1 MAANK
6 INRNA
11 VVIDNED
18 QVDFIR
24 LRPKPLNRVSI
35 FRQSLAYLQDSL
47 SDGILGFITIK
58 VILWDIL
65 ISLADIIS
73 DFLQGYTLFRT
84 PGKSTFGLISLCINW
99 IPGVAASIHLMSMYR
114 TTLPAYQVALYAL
127 LLLVCYPFIPFVAYV
142 RLLFKKPKSS
152 QESVSA
158 DFITAQYH
166 TIIVHALT
174 GGLESPI
181 QLIYQLWL
189 VLNGI
194 IVMDWNQIVSLTFQD
209 AQGNQIFLPYT
220 ASLCIMFSVV
230 SILKAILEFNVS
242 RMHVPSMRSWGTFW
256 TSLPVY
262 LDFLPYLA
270 TSAFFR

>member
-1 MAANK
+1 MA
-6 INRNA
+6 
-11 VVIDNED
+11 
-18 QVDFIR
+18 
-24 LRPKPLNRVSI
+24 
-35 FRQSLAYLQDSL
+35 Y
-47 SDGILGFITIK
+47 G
-58 VILWDIL
+58 
-65 ISLADIIS
+65 
-73 DFLQGYTLFRT
+73 
-84 PGKSTFGLISLCINW
+84 
-99 IPGVAASIHLMSMYR
+99 
-114 TTLPAYQVALYAL
+114 
-127 LLLVCYPFIPFVAYV
+127 
-142 RLLFKKPKSS
+142 RLLFRKPKNSEDVVSS
-152 QESVSA
+152 
-158 DFITAQYH
+158 DFISAQYH

-194 IVMDWNQIVSLTFQD
+194 IVIDWNQLVQLSFED

-242 RMHVPSMRSWGTFW
+242 RMHVPAMKSWSTFL

-262 LDFLPYLA
+262 LDFLPFLA